1 MLLPCS
7 SLDTTLQVRE
17 SLTKDQDWGKLAE
30 KAATGIFSEYDDAN
44 DPDVSSVAT
53 MFVDGGDASSWG

>member
-1 MLLPCS
+1 MLLPCP
-7 SLDTTLQVRE
+7 SLRTTRQVRE
-17 SLTKDQDWGKLAE
+17 GLTKDQDWGELAA
-30 KAATGIFSEYDDAN
+30 KAAKGIFSEYDDAN